1 QAEARGKVAAEL
13 KSIAG
18 ALKRDPQLESVM
30 RAQAKTLG
38 ITPGSWLGRVLQAP
52 TVERAIGQ
60 SIGPGFGQ
68 ERGLGM
74 SR

>member
-1 QAEARGKVAAEL
+1 MTMRPKSSVIQDAKFISKVL
-13 KSIAG
+13 TGDK
-18 ALKRDPQLESVM
+18 SVM

-68 ERGLGM
+68 ERGLGL
-74 SR
+74 

>member
-1 QAEARGKVAAEL
+1 MTMRPKSSVIQDAKFVSKVL
-13 KSIAG
+13 TGDK
-18 ALKRDPQLESVM
+18 SVM

-68 ERGLGM
+68 ERGLGL
-74 SR
+74 